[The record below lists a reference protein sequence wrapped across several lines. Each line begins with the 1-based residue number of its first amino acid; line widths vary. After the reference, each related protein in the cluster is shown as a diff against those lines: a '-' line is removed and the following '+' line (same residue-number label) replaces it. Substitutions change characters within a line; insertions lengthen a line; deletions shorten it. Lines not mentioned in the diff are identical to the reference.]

1 MPELPEVETIRQRLA
16 ERIIGKTISDI
27 SVFREKSFQGDHL
40 LLLGATILD
49 VGRKAKILQ
58 LTLAEDLFL
67 LVHLKMTGQLILQ
80 QASGERV
87 GGGHPTAD
95 WVQLLPSKHTRVQIM
110 FTDGDRLFFND
121 QRVFGWLKVTD
132 VAARNK
138 EFSNYGKDINDETLT
153 FAEFAEKLSKTRRP
167 VKLALLDSAL
177 VAGLGNIY
185 VCDALNLAKISPFR
199 AANTLTSAEMQ
210 RLFTAAQTVIER
222 GIALKGTTF
231 DGKYVDIAGF
241 AGGYQEAALAYGRA
255 GRPCHNCGSEIKK
268 MQQNGRGTYYCAQCQ
283 K

>member
-1 MPELPEVETIRQRLA
+1 MPELPEVETIRRRLA
-16 ERIIGKTISDI
+16 ERIVGKTISGI
-27 SVFREKSFQGDHL
+27 VIFRDKSFQGDQSL
-40 LLLGATILD
+40 LLDKTIQN

-58 LTLAEDLFL
+58 LIFSDDLFL

-95 WVQLLPSKHTRVQIM
+95 WVQTLPSKHTRVEIK
-110 FTDGDRLFFND
+110 FSDGDTLFFND
-121 QRVFGWLKVTD
+121 QRVFGWLKVAD
-132 VAARNK
+132 VQTKNK

-153 FAEFAEKLSKTRRP
+153 FAEFAEKISQTRRP

-185 VCDALNLAKISPFR
+185 VCDALNLAQVSPFR
-199 AANTLTSAEMQ
+199 AANTLTSDELQ
-210 RLFTAAQTVIER
+210 KLFTAAQTVIER
-222 GIALKGTTF
+222 GIELKGTTF

-241 AGGYQEAALAYGRA
+241 AGGYQTQALAYGRA
-255 GRPCHNCGSEIKK
+255 GQPCYNCGAEIKK
-268 MQQNGRGTYYCAQCQ
+268 LQQNGRGTYYCPECQ